1 METFE
6 QYCKDF
12 INDNLDDYIGTD
24 VYGCD
29 LSHTLTE
36 EINVNGTATF
46 SRQKAM
52 DYIKEWF
59 DEAAEVYNYQMEN
72 YGSVSQNPFEN
83 PEAWMVC
90 MIIEGCSNLLGQC
103 KCVDNIWNDE
113 VELTEELAE
122 QIKDEIKDFTIEF

>member
-12 INDNLDDYIGTD
+12 INDNLDGCIGTD

-29 LSHTLTE
+29 LSYILTE
-36 EINVNGTATF
+36 EINVNGTVTF

-52 DYIKEWF
+52 EYIKEWF

-72 YGSVSQNPFEN
+72 YGSVSHNPFEN

-90 MIIEGCSNLLGQC
+90 MIIEGCSNLLSQC

-113 VELTEELAE
+113 VELTEKLAE
-122 QIKDEIKDFTIEF
+122 QIKDEIKDITIEF

>member
-12 INDNLDDYIGTD
+12 INDNLDGYVGTD

-59 DEAAEVYNYQMEN
+59 DEAAEIYNYQMEN

-90 MIIEGCSNLLGQC
+90 MIIEGCASLLSQC
-103 KCVDNIWNDE
+103 KCVDAIWNDE
-113 VELTEELAE
+113 VEFTEELAE
-122 QIKDEIKDFTIEF
+122 QIKDEIKDLTIEF

>member
-12 INDNLDDYIGTD
+12 INDNLDGYVGTD

-90 MIIEGCSNLLGQC
+90 MIIEGCASLLSQC
-103 KCVDNIWNDE
+103 KCVDTIWNDE
-113 VELTEELAE
+113 VELTEELVE
-122 QIKDEIKDFTIEF
+122 QIKDEIKNLTIEF

>member
-1 METFE
+1 MENFE

-12 INDNLDDYIGTD
+12 INDNLDGYVGTD

-52 DYIKEWF
+52 EYIKEWF

-90 MIIEGCSNLLGQC
+90 MIIEGCANLLGQC

-113 VELTEELAE
+113 VELTEELVE
-122 QIKDEIKDFTIEF
+122 QIKDEIKDLTIEF

>member
-12 INDNLDDYIGTD
+12 INDNLDGYIGTD

-90 MIIEGCSNLLGQC
+90 MIIEGCANLLSQC

-113 VELTEELAE
+113 AKLTEELVE
-122 QIKDEIKDFTIEF
+122 QIKDEIKDLTIEF